1 MALQCKLQLVVSD
14 DARQVSVDELVRP
27 GTRTLNGDL
36 AATFRRWYSAWSLDD
51 QPATTPCS
59 PPDRPRF
66 GHALRE

>member
-36 AATFRRWYSAWSLDD
+36 AATFRRWYPAFSLED
-51 QPATTPCS
+51 QLA
-59 PPDRPRF
+59 
-66 GHALRE
+66 GGNLLAA